1 MKIYLVGVGMG
12 NPDTLTAAAQRAV
25 EGSGL
30 LIGAPRLL
38 EPFAHLPARRETLIL
53 AEDIA
58 AALRAWEGEQA
69 AVLLS
74 GDVGFYSGA
83 KNLYPLLD
91 WAEVEAIP
99 GISSLSYFCARLK
112 TTWQDAFLVSAHGRS
127 HNGAGEIQR
136 HEKTFL
142 LTGGRTRAE
151 DLCRELTERGLGRVR
166 VSVGERLSY
175 PDERIITGTA
185 AELAGE
191 RFADLA
197 VMLAENPAP
206 IRREW
211 EAPGL
216 PDDRFI
222 RDKVPMTKEE
232 ARTLAVSKL
241 RLKPGHVVWDVGAG
255 TGSVSVECALAAS
268 AGRVFAVERKEA
280 ALRLLEENKARFG
293 VTNLKV
299 VAGAAPEALADLPAP
314 DRVFVGGSSGRLRD
328 ILALALE
335 KNPRVRAV
343 VSAITLETVG
353 EAVACWR
360 ELPLGEL
367 DIVQLSAA
375 RGQAAGPYHLMMG
388 QNPVYLICGEGQA

>member
-127 HNGAGEIQR
+127 HNGAGR
-136 HEKTFL
+136 SS
-142 LTGGRTRAE
+142 A
-151 DLCRELTERGLGRVR
+151 
-166 VSVGERLSY
+166 
-175 PDERIITGTA
+175 
-185 AELAGE
+185 
-191 RFADLA
+191 
-197 VMLAENPAP
+197 
-206 IRREW
+206 
-211 EAPGL
+211 
-216 PDDRFI
+216 
-222 RDKVPMTKEE
+222 TK
-232 ARTLAVSKL
+232 RPSC
-241 RLKPGHVVWDVGAG
+241 
-255 TGSVSVECALAAS
+255 S
-268 AGRVFAVERKEA
+268 
-280 ALRLLEENKARFG
+280 
-293 VTNLKV
+293 
-299 VAGAAPEALADLPAP
+299 PEAGPGRRTCA
-314 DRVFVGGSSGRLRD
+314 GS
-328 ILALALE
+328 
-335 KNPRVRAV
+335 
-343 VSAITLETVG
+343 
-353 EAVACWR
+353 
-360 ELPLGEL
+360 
-367 DIVQLSAA
+367 
-375 RGQAAGPYHLMMG
+375 
-388 QNPVYLICGEGQA
+388 